1 MCHSWCWSS
10 PTLHNVFIT
19 LYSLFSPS
27 FPPSS
32 LSFTPWL
39 RFAHQIHRA
48 LGFDWL
54 MLFLHSNIHKETVNR
69 ALRILVQLLSDATL
83 LQKFHEGDIFGG
95 WVHGFET
102 ISPEMSHLLETSTT
116 NFNPFKPSMHKP
128 LPGAAVLSVLLPNHS
143 QSAQVFLLM
152 VAILLGRTCTDIPF
166 SANFDLEALDLIFQV
181 GSSSR
186 MEQAKI
192 CPDAAYVLLAMARAL
207 VHQVINIQLK
217 FSLEQP

>member
-1 MCHSWCWSS
+1 
-10 PTLHNVFIT
+10 
-19 LYSLFSPS
+19 
-27 FPPSS
+27 
-32 LSFTPWL
+32 
-39 RFAHQIHRA
+39 
-48 LGFDWL
+48 
-54 MLFLHSNIHKETVNR
+54 MLFLHNNIHKETVNR
-69 ALRILVQLLSDATL
+69 ALRILVQLLSDSTL

-102 ISPEMSHLLETSTT
+102 ISPEMSQLLETSTA

-143 QSAQVFLLM
+143 HSSQVYLLM

-207 VHQVINIQLK
+207 VHQVIYTMRLIILARYYVVAMQYSAYISKKAL
-217 FSLEQP
+217 